1 MAMMWWRLTSFR
13 AVIVSRLYGSCS
25 RGDGDMT
32 DEEIEREYKEKIR
45 QCCARDHVA
54 WVVLLVV
61 TAALLIGA
69 LWLL

>member
-1 MAMMWWRLTSFR
+1 VGLEVFAMN
-13 AVIVSRLYGSCS
+13 
-25 RGDGDMT
+25 